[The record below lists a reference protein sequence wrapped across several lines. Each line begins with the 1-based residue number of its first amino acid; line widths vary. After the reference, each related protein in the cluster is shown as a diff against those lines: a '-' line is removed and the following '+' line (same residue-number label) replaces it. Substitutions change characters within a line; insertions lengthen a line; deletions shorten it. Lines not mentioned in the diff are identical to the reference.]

1 MVSSR
6 PLQIILF
13 HTTTAIFVARTT
25 NPFVTGF
32 SSSSRRDVILG
43 SGGAGLQL
51 LSSSSGNDSVKMSVA
66 TPSLLST
73 SDPEDASIRWGIVG
87 LGDVTQVKSG
97 PPFWK
102 CEGSELAAVMRRTPG
117 KASEFAAR
125 VPRTG
130 QGSDRGC
137 VGYDNLYDFLK
148 HPGLE
153 AVYVATRPGTHSEI
167 AKKVAEAG
175 LACYVEKPVGR
186 CAAETRELAEAFD
199 AKGLPLYTAYISRAY
214 ERTQALRKLLRDGVI
229 GDKLVQATYTL
240 RGTGGARDMTTKEL
254 PWRLDASQSG
264 GGLIMD
270 VGCHILDRIDYLCG
284 PLEQVK
290 GSAEHRLSGV
300 DNDNPEILVENYCQ
314 ATAVTGPSSWASIP
328 NGGCEGAKIDLSWDF
343 SSTDENDTMDELVF
357 LGSNG
362 KRLKMAGMSPNGPI
376 QVLDKDGVTI
386 VEQSPS
392 FDMPEHTAQRL
403 IQAVT
408 NDLIDRKTKKELT
421 QANDRQEA
429 DDVLSFGDNA
439 LRTQMVIDTILESY
453 YGGRESGYWSR
464 ADSWPGRPTSK

>member
-1 MVSSR
+1 MVSTR
-6 PLQIILF
+6 PLQILF
-13 HTTTAIFVARTT
+13 HTTTAIFVARTS
-25 NPFVTGF
+25 PFVTGF
-32 SSSSRRDVILG
+32 SSSRRDVILG
-43 SGGAGLQL
+43 SSGAGLQL
-51 LSSSSGNDSVKMSVA
+51 LSSSSGNDSLKMS
-66 TPSLLST
+66 TPSPSLSST
-73 SDPEDASIRWGIVG
+73 SDPKKASIRWGIVG
-87 LGDVTQVKSG
+87 LGDVTQIKSG

-125 VPRTG
+125 VPTTK
-130 QGSDRGC
+130 GSESGC
-137 VGYDNLYDFLK
+137 VGYDNLDDFLK

-229 GDKLVQATYTL
+229 GDKLVEVTYRL

-270 VGCHILDRIDYLCG
+270 VGCHVLDRIDYLCG

-290 GSAEHRLSGV
+290 GSAEHRLSGI
-300 DNDNPEILVENYCQ
+300 DNDTIEILVENYCQ
-314 ATAVTGPSSWASIP
+314 ATSVTGPSSWASMP

-376 QVLDKDGVTI
+376 KVLDKDGNTV
-386 VEQSPS
+386 VEQSSSFSS

-403 IQAVT
+403 VQAVT
-408 NDLIDRKTKKELT
+408 NDLIDRKTKKGSPQT
-421 QANDRQEA
+421 NDRQQA
-429 DDVLSFGDNA
+429 DVLSFGDNA
-439 LRTQMVIDTILESY
+439 LRTQMVIDTMLESY
-453 YGGRESGYWSR
+453 YGGREIGYWSR